1 MTHLCAPTNAAAPR
15 GSSACGR
22 PGRTRQR
29 QVERAASRWSE
40 RDRLDARREPVGC
53 DLLRPRAH
61 LRPALRRGT
70 RLRCTF
76 GVRPALPWLLLLLL
90 CAACLESPGGP
101 DAGAGLDA
109 GTPPDAGLDA
119 GAPPDAGPDAGAP
132 PDAGPDAGA
141 PPDAGPDGG
150 LAADCSTRSGGAFV
164 TVRSGSNDVFREAN
178 VRLWIVDAAFIA
190 KAATLVGVASP
201 SVFPMFATVIPRRD
215 CDPAHAWH
223 VDPSK
228 AVFVELSR
236 EECDG
241 HAGYVSANLDAWV
254 ARPKPDWCPWA
265 AVIASV
271 EPRP

>member
-1 MTHLCAPTNAAAPR
+1 MTHPCAPTNAAAPR

-40 RDRLDARREPVGC
+40 RERLDARREPVGC
-53 DLLRPRAH
+53 HLLRPRAH

-101 DAGAGLDA
+101 DSGAGLDA
-109 GTPPDAGLDA
+109 GTPPDAGP
-119 GAPPDAGPDAGAP
+119 G
-132 PDAGPDAGA
+132 
-141 PPDAGPDGG
+141 GG

-178 VRLWIVDAAFIA
+178 VRLWIVDATFIA